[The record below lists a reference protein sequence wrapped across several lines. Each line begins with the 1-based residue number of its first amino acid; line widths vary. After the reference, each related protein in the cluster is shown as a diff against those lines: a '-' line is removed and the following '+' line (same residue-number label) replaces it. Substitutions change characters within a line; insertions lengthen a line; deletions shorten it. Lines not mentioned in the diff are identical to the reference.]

1 MRFTFLPK
9 STIGKWALGLSIFF
23 IILICLKMQNSI
35 SLPLPTFAI
44 AGIGLAGFTVAIIA
58 IFRNKDK
65 AILNFLPILVGL
77 IIILWIA
84 AELLFPH

>member
-9 STIGKWALGLSIFF
+9 STIGKWAVGLSSAF
-23 IILICLKMQNSI
+23 IIFICLKIQNSI

-44 AGIGLAGFTVAIIA
+44 AAIGIAGFILAIIA
-58 IFRNKDK
+58 IFKNKDK
-65 AILNFLPILVGL
+65 AILNLLPFLVGL
-77 IIILWIA
+77 VILVWIA

>member
-23 IILICLKMQNSI
+23 IIFISLKIQDSI

-44 AGIGLAGFTVAIIA
+44 AAIGLAGFIVAIIA
-58 IFRNKDK
+58 ILRNKDK
-65 AILNFLPILVGL
+65 AILNFLPLLVGL
-77 IIILWIA
+77 VILFWISI
-84 AELLFPH
+84 ELLFPH